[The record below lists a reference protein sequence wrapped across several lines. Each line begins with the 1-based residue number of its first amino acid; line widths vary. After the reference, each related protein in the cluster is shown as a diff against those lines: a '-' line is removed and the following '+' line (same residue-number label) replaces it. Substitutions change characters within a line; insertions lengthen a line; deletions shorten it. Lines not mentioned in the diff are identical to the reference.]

1 MFVNLRSL
9 QRRSSFLGPWPRA
22 CPMLWLRSSVVS
34 FKSLCLCSWRRERIV
49 KAGFVLVTL
58 LFMFMISFSRIVMH
72 FVSKNFRIVD
82 FSLFD
87 DFFGMLHISNLVC
100 VRFIMTQ
107 FKIYRIKL
115 KLKLPGHTWPSVLN
129 YTWTDKHHWSSH
141 MLTFRA
147 KTLIS
152 YLKMSRLWTFQ
163 VTCKTLP
170 GEVVCVTGS
179 CAELGNWKVNKIIP
193 LEPQDTGYAGFGGEK
208 E

>member
-1 MFVNLRSL
+1 
-9 QRRSSFLGPWPRA
+9 
-22 CPMLWLRSSVVS
+22 MLWLRSSEVS

-107 FKIYRIKL
+107 FKIPNQIKTKTAGTHLAIWNSAKIIFKVLGSL
-115 KLKLPGHTWPSVLN
+115 KKVYLKF
-129 YTWTDKHHWSSH
+129 DKIAVFHNFLIFYVIPKNFGP
-141 MLTFRA
+141 MLTEVWWCTDVNDFNSGA
-147 KTLIS
+147 LKTKWKIK
-152 YLKMSRLWTFQ
+152 KMMSKALTLFNTF
-163 VTCKTLP
+163 
-170 GEVVCVTGS
+170 
-179 CAELGNWKVNKIIP
+179 
-193 LEPQDTGYAGFGGEK
+193 
-208 E
+208 

>member
-1 MFVNLRSL
+1 
-9 QRRSSFLGPWPRA
+9 
-22 CPMLWLRSSVVS
+22 
-34 FKSLCLCSWRRERIV
+34 
-49 KAGFVLVTL
+49 
-58 LFMFMISFSRIVMH
+58 MFMISFSRIVMH
-72 FVSKNFRIVD
+72 FVSKNFRIAD

-147 KTLIS
+147 KTPIFLIWRCHAYGLFKS
-152 YLKMSRLWTFQ
+152 HAKPYPEKLSASLDLVLNLAIGKSTKSSPWNLKTPAMLASVAKKSKFWISI
-163 VTCKTLP
+163 CNP
-170 GEVVCVTGS
+170 
-179 CAELGNWKVNKIIP
+179 AELDCFYSPRSLPVWFRPQRYKIKA
-193 LEPQDTGYAGFGGEK
+193 LLMDFKTSK
-208 E
+208 SK